1 MLASAR
7 THAATPTLTAFPGKS
22 VDQHSRRLRRL
33 ISCSAVS
40 QPSGMLLLTSK
51 LSLLQITPVPA
62 APSAATS
69 QSVVCYT
76 LDYCL
81 HCPACV
87 SHTQMSKLL
96 TSHGHTGAKHP
107 AQQPSRR
114 SEGTSVSAVHWCH
127 LDRCSLDR
135 LLSQR

>member
-69 QSVVCYT
+69 QSVVQNT
-76 LDYCL
+76 LLNNPPDAVKEL
-81 HCPACV
+81 PFR
-87 SHTQMSKLL
+87 LFI
-96 TSHGHTGAKHP
+96 GATLIVAALIGYYLRDELP
-107 AQQPSRR
+107 
-114 SEGTSVSAVHWCH
+114 G
-127 LDRCSLDR
+127 
-135 LLSQR
+135 SQKK